1 MNRLLSSILVLAAL
15 WLAQAHSLAETMPAK
30 PAAYFNDYAKVTDA
44 GVARRLNEEMAGFE
58 RSNGCQIVAAI
69 FPKMESQSDISDYT
83 RRIADNW
90 GIGQK
95 GQNNGVGIFVFI
107 QDHKSYIQVGYGLEG
122 RIPDITAKHIIE
134 REMVPEFRA
143 GRFTAGMEKTVR
155 AVMAAARGEYKGTG
169 RTVAE
174 SGGPNAIGIIVV
186 VIFLVAVL
194 VILLALFGRRG
205 IILSGSGGGWSGS
218 GWSSGWG
225 SGSSSGWGSGSG
237 SGSGFSG
244 GGGSFG
250 GGGAGGSW

>member
-1 MNRLLSSILVLAAL
+1 MKRLSSIPVLAAL

-30 PAAYFNDYAKVTDA
+30 PAAYFNDYAKVIDA
-44 GVARRLNEEMAGFE
+44 GAARRLNEEMADFE

-69 FPKMESQSDISDYT
+69 FPRMESESDIADYT
-83 RRIADNW
+83 RRIAVNW

-107 QDHKSYIQVGYGLEG
+107 RDHKSYIQVGYGLEG
-122 RIPDITAKHIIE
+122 RIPDITAKHIIDW
-134 REMVPEFRA
+134 EMAPEFRA
-143 GRFTAGMEKTVR
+143 GRFTAGMEKTVG

-174 SGGPNAIGIIVV
+174 SGGPNAIVIIVI
-186 VIFLVAVL
+186 VIFLIVALVVL
-194 VILLALFGRRG
+194 RAMFGRGG
-205 IILSGSGGGWSGS
+205 IILSRSGGGWSGS

-225 SGSSSGWGSGSG
+225 SGSSSGWGSGSS
-237 SGSGFSG
+237 SGSSFSG
-244 GGGSFG
+244 GGGDFG